1 MRHLY
6 EFYVNGVLPR
16 SCNSSFITL
25 IPVVEDMQELDEFRS
40 TSLFG
45 CIYKI
50 VAKILSSRSNKVLE
64 WIIDRRPMAFIRVRN
79 MLDGGVGN

>member
-40 TSLFG
+40 TSLIG

>member
-6 EFYVNGVLPR
+6 EFHVNGVLPR